1 MGRKKWSIYF
11 EFHLVSL
18 RKKNIFLNCDEMVAL
33 QIELFLHAIKIAL
46 KDTPII
52 DVKIEPD
59 WNTDII

>member
-1 MGRKKWSIYF
+1 
-11 EFHLVSL
+11 
-18 RKKNIFLNCDEMVAL
+18 MVAL

-59 WNTDII
+59 